1 MSTEIISKNL
11 ERKDKGVV
19 MELRVDGARVLF
31 HNDAYFGISRE
42 EQARRLEK
50 ARKVAEDIIYRA
62 HLRMIERGEW
72 DGKSP
77 APPLI
82 AFESAAQDRARR
94 EKHENPDR

>member
-1 MSTEIISKNL
+1 MIEVISQNL
-11 ERKDKGVV
+11 HRQDKGVV

-31 HNDAYFGISRE
+31 RNDAYFGISRE

-62 HLRMIERGEW
+62 HLRMIQRGEW

-82 AFESAAQDRARR
+82 PFESAAQDRARR
-94 EKHENPDR
+94 EENENPDR

>member
-1 MSTEIISKNL
+1 MIEIISKNL
-11 ERKDKGVV
+11 GREDKGVV

-31 HNDAYFGISRE
+31 RNDAYLGISRE

-50 ARKVAEDIIYRA
+50 ARKVAEDIVYRA

-72 DGKSP
+72 DGQSP

-82 AFESAAQDRARR
+82 PFESAAQDRARR
-94 EKHENPDR
+94 GNDENPDR